1 MKQFRIIVLSL
12 FLPFISFS
20 QGVEIVPFAG
30 YMLGGHSNYSEG
42 KISID
47 DGTAYGISI
56 LKPIR
61 TGIDL
66 ELNYTRMESRM
77 SFEPYSGYQ
86 IKSDESDLATNYF
99 QIGALQKFKPDS
111 NKIIP
116 FVSISLGATWFDSSK
131 FGDEVRFSA
140 ALGAGLKIMLT
151 DKIGIIARGRLLMP
165 MEFAGIGF
173 TVGTGGS
180 GLTAGS
186 YITPLQGDF
195 TGGLIIC
202 IGQ

>member
-1 MKQFRIIVLSL
+1 MKHIRLIIIAIL
-12 FLPFISFS
+12 LPFLSFS
-20 QGVEIVPFAG
+20 QGIELAPFGG
-30 YMLGGHSNYSEG
+30 YMFGGHSNYSEG
-42 KISID
+42 EVSID

-61 TGIDL
+61 PGVDL
-66 ELNYTRMESRM
+66 ELNYTRMESKM
-77 SFEPYSGYQ
+77 SFKPYNGYGYEY
-86 IKSDESDLATNYF
+86 KESDLATNYF
-99 QIGALQKFKPDS
+99 QIGGLKKFKADT

-116 FVSISLGATWFDSSK
+116 FVSISLGATWFDSDK

-140 ALGAGLKIMLT
+140 ALGAGIKIMFS

-165 MEFAGIGF
+165 MEFAGVGF
-173 TVGTGGS
+173 TVGTGGA

-195 TGGLIIC
+195 TAGII
-202 IGQ
+202 IRLGQ